1 MIKYALVCK
10 DGHEFESWFPNSES
24 YDKQAKRGF
33 VVCPVCQSPKV
44 SKAIMAPQ
52 VARKDRARGSAP
64 VEEAPTEA
72 PAAGPAPAAPAP
84 QMALLDERQIAL
96 RAAIRELRSKMIE
109 NSVDVGSQFPEE
121 ARKIHDGSAPAR
133 SIRGQASLEE
143 AKALIEEG
151 VPLMPIPDLPEER
164 N

>member
-10 DGHEFESWFPNSES
+10 DGHEFESWFPDSES
-24 YDKQAKRGF
+24 YDKQARRGF
-33 VVCPVCQSPKV
+33 VACPLCQSTSV

-52 VARKDRARGSAP
+52 VARKDRGGAAP
-64 VEEAPTEA
+64 IEIPAEA
-72 PAAGPAPAAPAP
+72 PAPAPAAPAPP
-84 QMALLDERQIAL
+84 QMALLDERQVAL
-96 RAAIRELRSKMIE
+96 RAAVRELRAKMIE

-143 AKALIEEG
+143 AKALIEDG